1 MLTRIIKYTT
11 LIICAS
17 LILFFVLASLFHSMY
32 LFSNWGICPIVSF
45 TIIYLSSASLSSIN
59 LSLRMPPLL
68 LPWYL
73 NFLPPFSSLLFASFL
88 SVFLTPTLSFMLS
101 TNGNRCLPY
110 FFPTKNCCFRTW
122 WKLCLSVEMTDNYQ
136 TLYLHVLK
144 WSWTS
149 QNYFRAVHCPF
160 NQDATY
166 VGLLNCLAFCR
177 VERFLNFDVFNYVL
191 ISMLPFLDVENLA
204 LMLLFEEVSSISI
217 LIPERNLLLHWWLLI
232 VLQPTSSDG

>member
-45 TIIYLSSASLSSIN
+45 TIIYLSSVSLLHKPRPQNAPAAPAMVSE
-59 LSLRMPPLL
+59 
-68 LPWYL
+68 
-73 NFLPPFSSLLFASFL
+73 LPPSFVFSSVCL
-88 SVFLTPTLSFMLS
+88 LSFWFSSSPHCLS
-101 TNGNRCLPY
+101 CFQPMAIDVY
-110 FFPTKNCCFRTW
+110 HISFPQKNCCFRTW

-136 TLYLHVLK
+136 TPYLHVLK

-191 ISMLPFLDVENLA
+191 ILMLPFLDVENLA